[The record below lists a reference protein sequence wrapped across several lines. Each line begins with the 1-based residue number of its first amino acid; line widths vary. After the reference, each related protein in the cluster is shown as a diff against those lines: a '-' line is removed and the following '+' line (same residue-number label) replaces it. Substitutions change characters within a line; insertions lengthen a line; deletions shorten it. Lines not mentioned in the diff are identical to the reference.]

1 MLLYEQ
7 HRSLT
12 AAAWRS
18 VVLERF
24 LRSQSAP
31 TIAKLQVRRTRSE
44 KVQTGGDGVQGAL
57 EGANR
62 VVGGIAR
69 CMGATNIIDSA
80 CALLRSILILGSRCC
95 GRLLDLVLL
104 PRCANQRFGHDRA
117 SHLNET
123 MFCRHCLDNC
133 SAETGVGKLHIVIS
147 HRR

>member
-18 VVLERF
+18 AVLERF

-44 KVQTGGDGVQGAL
+44 KVQTGGNGVQGAL

-62 VVGGIAR
+62 VVGD
-69 CMGATNIIDSA
+69 M
-80 CALLRSILILGSRCC
+80 LR
-95 GRLLDLVLL
+95 
-104 PRCANQRFGHDRA
+104 
-117 SHLNET
+117 
-123 MFCRHCLDNC
+123 
-133 SAETGVGKLHIVIS
+133 
-147 HRR
+147 

>member
-1 MLLYEQ
+1 MPLYEQ

-31 TIAKLQVRRTRSE
+31 AIAKLQVRRTRSE

-62 VVGGIAR
+62 VVGDMVR
-69 CMGATNIIDSA
+69 CKGATNIIHAA
-80 CALLRSILILGSRCC
+80 CALLRSILLFGSLPFGDCWILSCSPTTPISGLNMIELRTSMKPCFVDTVSTNTVRKLVQVSRT
-95 GRLLDLVLL
+95 L
-104 PRCANQRFGHDRA
+104 
-117 SHLNET
+117 
-123 MFCRHCLDNC
+123 
-133 SAETGVGKLHIVIS
+133 
-147 HRR
+147 